1 MLGVTSVALAL
12 AVGMSI
18 VAMRLLRGERHR
30 SAARVAALESAAF
43 DDLEFRDPVDDVDE
57 PLARRWIAEAD
68 EADEADEEPIDVTTG
83 PMFAAT
89 DEPAA
94 PGRRWFALA
103 GVALVMAG
111 RVGTIYVVFKPATV
125 DAASPSSS
133 VPATGLS
140 ASVPASAAQTRPIEL
155 LSLKH
160 TVDGSTFTLVGLVVN
175 PIDAAPLSRV
185 VAVVY
190 LFDKDG
196 AYFASGKASLEF
208 PTMRPGEESPFTI
221 TVAHVGRIGK
231 YRVGFRRDDG
241 SVIAHLDKRGQR
253 AGSMT
258 EVGGE

>member
-1 MLGVTSVALAL
+1 MDVLMLGVTGVALAL

-57 PLARRWIAEAD
+57 PLARRWI
-68 EADEADEEPIDVTTG
+68 DEADEEPIDVPTG

-103 GVALVMAG
+103 GVALVMAAL
-111 RVGTIYVVFKPATV
+111 VGTIYVVFKPATV

-140 ASVPASAAQTRPIEL
+140 ESVPASAAQTRPIEL

-160 TVDGSTFTLVGLVVN
+160 TVDGSAFTLVGLVVN

-221 TVAHVGRIGK
+221 TVEHVGRIGK